1 MSLPQVSTL
10 VRAAALA
17 GAFSLGAFAQT
28 PPPSAVAAK
37 PAASVPIL
45 PAVAIAPEAL
55 DGAKGY
61 LRLDV
66 RSAKEYAAGHLPG
79 AIRLDLGAL
88 AQRCPESDPGEAA
101 CLRPALG
108 ALGIGGDSALAV
120 YGADLEF
127 PARAFL
133 RLETAGCKNVRVLD
147 GGWDA
152 WVAAG
157 FSTSGR
163 AHKVSPRGFGAPNPG
178 GTAREVM
185 IEPAAALAGLPGGS
199 ASPGLQL
206 LDLRDGGDWSAVGY
220 APPPAFRAGHAPAS
234 LPWDPRAGL
243 PPGGRLPA
251 PQADRAA
258 FERFGPAAGATVD
271 PTAPFALLGDG
282 LSGPR
287 QAIAY
292 LRLRAMGIDA
302 RVVRG
307 GFAAWQAAGLP
318 VVRIVEPAEVL
329 ALFDPA
335 ALAGN
340 RPSPL
345 PILDLR
351 DLADYDQGRLPGAA
365 PLPPALLAKGP
376 QAIEA
381 AVVARWPK
389 LFLTREPLLI
399 LGYDRACLRART
411 AAIAAARDGFR
422 TILWLRDG
430 MAAWKAAGLSV
441 AR

>member
-1 MSLPQVSTL
+1 MPFPQVSTI
-10 VRAAALA
+10 VRVAALA
-17 GAFSLGAFAQT
+17 GVFSRCVFAQAPLAT
-28 PPPSAVAAK
+28 PPRAR
-37 PAASVPIL
+37 PAPTL
-45 PAVAIAPEAL
+45 QPVAITPTML
-55 DGAKGY
+55 DAAKGY

-66 RSAKEYAAGHLPG
+66 RTAKEFAAGHLPG
-79 AIRLDLGAL
+79 AVRLDLGAL
-88 AQRCPESDPGEAA
+88 AQRCPENDPAEAS
-101 CLRPALG
+101 CLRSALG
-108 ALGIGGDSALAV
+108 AFGLSGDLPLVV

-133 RLETAGCKNVRVLD
+133 RLESAGCRSVHVLD

-152 WVAAG
+152 WLAAG
-157 FSTSGR
+157 LSTTQRERKLPARPFGSGAGR
-163 AHKVSPRGFGAPNPG
+163 QAIPVI
-178 GTAREVM
+178 
-185 IEPAAALAGLPGGS
+185 IEPAAVLAGLAGDPGKGGN
-199 ASPGLQL
+199 GLQP
-206 LDLRDGGDWSAVGY
+206 LDLRDEGDWSAVGY

-234 LPWDPRAGL
+234 LPWDPRGGL
-243 PPGGRLPA
+243 PAGGRLPD

-258 FERFGPAAGATVD
+258 FERFGPAAGSTVD

-292 LRLRAMGIDA
+292 LRLRAMGLEA

-307 GFAAWQAAGLP
+307 GFAAWAAAGLP
-318 VVRIVEPAEVL
+318 IVRIVEPAEVY
-329 ALFDPA
+329 ALLDSA

-340 RPSPL
+340 REASL

-351 DLADYDQGRLPGAA
+351 DLADYDQGHLPGAA

-389 LFLTREPLLI
+389 LFLTREPLVI
-399 LGYDRACLRART
+399 LGYDRACLRGRT

-430 MAAWKAAGLSV
+430 MAAWKAAGLPV

>member
-1 MSLPQVSTL
+1 MPIPSVSKI

-17 GAFSLGAFAQT
+17 AALGPGSFAL
-28 PPPSAVAAK
+28 PPSAVFPE
-37 PAASVPIL
+37 PAARPVPTWAAI
-45 PAVAIAPEAL
+45 AIAPPAFEA
-55 DGAKGY
+55 AKGY

-66 RSAKEYAAGHLPG
+66 RTAKEFAAGHLPG
-79 AIRLDLGAL
+79 AARLDLGEL
-88 AQRCPESDPGEAA
+88 ARRCPENDPAEAA
-101 CLRPALG
+101 CLRLALG
-108 ALGIGGDSALAV
+108 ALGIGGDLPLAV

-133 RLETAGCKNVRVLD
+133 RLEAAGCRTVRVLD

-152 WVAAG
+152 WIAAG
-157 FSTSGR
+157 LSTSR
-163 AHKVSPRGFGAPNPG
+163 RERKIPPRPFGAG
-178 GTAREVM
+178 FARQVM
-185 IEPAAALAGLPGGS
+185 IEPAAALAGLAGDPAKGGS
-199 ASPGLQL
+199 GLQL
-206 LDLRDGGDWSAVGY
+206 LDLRDEGDWAAVGY

-234 LPWDPRAGL
+234 LPWDPRGGL
-243 PPGGRLPA
+243 PAGGRLPE
-251 PQADRAA
+251 PGADRAA
-258 FERFGPAAGATVD
+258 FERFGPAAGSTVD

-292 LRLRAMGIDA
+292 LRLRAMGLEA

-307 GFAAWQAAGLP
+307 GFPSWQAAGLP
-318 VVRIVEPAEVL
+318 VVRVVEPAEVY
-329 ALFDPA
+329 ALLDSA

-340 RPSPL
+340 RPGSL

-351 DLADYDQGRLPGAA
+351 DLADYDQGHLPGAA

-381 AVVARWPK
+381 AVAARWPK
-389 LFLTREPLLI
+389 QFLTREPLVI
-399 LGYDRACLRART
+399 LGYDRACLRSRT

-430 MAAWKAAGLSV
+430 IAAWRAAGLPV
-441 AR
+441 VR